1 MTLHADRDL
10 GPLRES
16 HTVGA
21 VKFHGQKIPLRGH
34 DFTQSHERRQMAYAG
49 FCISTYVE
57 RATGLVLMCGATFYL
72 NNE

>member
-1 MTLHADRDL
+1 MTLHVDWDL

-21 VKFHGQKIPLRGH
+21 VKFHGQKFRPGGQ
-34 DFTQSHERRQMAYAG
+34 DFTQNHERRQMAYAG
-49 FCISTYVE
+49 FCINTYVE
-57 RATGLVLMCGATFYL
+57 CATALVFMWGATFYL